1 MAIIT
6 NASDID
12 AADTLFVIG
21 AAVFTTLLSEG
32 MPHDLILKHNI
43 LV

>member
-1 MAIIT
+1 MTIDST
-6 NASDID
+6 SDID

-32 MPHDLILKHNI
+32 I
-43 LV
+43 